1 MSQRPRFAFKSKKDS
16 KPQQSIK
23 NFFGSSNSSGVT
35 GGTKKRSS
43 SSPLS
48 KASEGSSYDKRPR
61 YTNASLENAAAWP
74 DICISD
80 SEEDEAEEEPNNLNG
95 GDKTKSI
102 GCLRGGAGSEGKER
116 LLSDVFGSASPSLPA
131 GGGGRV
137 NPWSDDSSNLGDVE
151 TGAANFELDLDSSS
165 GGEVVTS
172 PARSPAPP
180 FSPVLSVKRR
190 AAAGPAVQQA
200 GAGGGDELWGE
211 PPPFS
216 PGGESEEDQDCG
228 VEAGW
233 AEATQSDEDLA
244 LAAGDCDGEMRLQAV
259 PAQQEARLSTNSG
272 GRDLSAA
279 VEAAE
284 LLASRPGGGQEQY
297 RQLCAATAEIFL
309 NLPAAALPVQ
319 LQTGAD
325 RVRAALRQLRRDG
338 AATQTEL
345 MPVTPLAEHTN
356 QDSISYPGTALDN
369 APSPAPNHASVPKIG
384 SAPGN
389 FVAGARDDGS
399 DPLLSREDL
408 PHSARVRRLMRE
420 RFGIRGWRPNQLQ
433 AVNCA
438 LAGRDTFILMP
449 TGGGKSLCYQLPA
462 VLAPGTTVVVSPLI
476 SLIHDQVQANLSKN
490 IEIFRIICLV
500 MYQLL

>member
-1 MSQRPRFAFKSKKDS
+1 MSQRPKFAFKFNKDS
-16 KPQQSIK
+16 KPQPSIK
-23 NFFGSSNSSGVT
+23 NFFGSSNSFAAT
-35 GGTKKRSS
+35 GGSKKRPS
-43 SSPLS
+43 SSPLP
-48 KASEGSSYDKRPR
+48 KASEGSSNGKRPR

-74 DICISD
+74 DISISD
-80 SEEDEAEEEPNNLNG
+80 SEEDEEDPNNLKG
-95 GDKTKSI
+95 GDETKSI
-102 GCLRGGAGSEGKER
+102 GCLRGGAGLEGKER
-116 LLSDVFGSASPSLPA
+116 LLSEVFGSASPSLPA
-131 GGGGRV
+131 GGGGGV
-137 NPWSDDSSNLGDVE
+137 NPWSDDSSNVGDVE
-151 TGAANFELDLDSSS
+151 SGAANFELDLDSSS

-180 FSPVLSVKRR
+180 FSPVLSNKRR
-190 AAAGPAVQQA
+190 AAASPAAQHA

-216 PGGESEEDQDCG
+216 PGESEEDEEDQGCR

-259 PAQQEARLSTNSG
+259 PSQQEAGLSTSSG
-272 GRDLSAA
+272 DRDLAAA
-279 VEAAE
+279 VGAAE
-284 LLASRPGGGQEQY
+284 LLAGRPGGGPEQY
-297 RQLCAATAEIFL
+297 RQLCAAAAEIFL

-319 LQTGAD
+319 LQAGAD

-338 AATQTEL
+338 AATQTEA
-345 MPVTPLAEHTN
+345 MPVTPLCKNTN
-356 QDSISYPGTALDN
+356 QDIISHPGPALDH
-369 APSPAPNHASVPKIG
+369 ALSPAPIHASVSMIG

-462 VLAPGTTVVVSPLI
+462 VVTPGTTVVVSPLI
-476 SLIHDQVQANLSKN
+476 SLIHDQVQAKLFQK
-490 IEIFRIICLV
+490 L
-500 MYQLL
+500 